1 MPTYKT
7 ITTYVVGVLIALIQY
22 VLAQFG
28 HTLPQDLQVPLSV
41 FLTALVPHV
50 WEMIEKRWNIKIDIQ
65 PVPQSK

>member
-7 ITTYVVGVLIALIQY
+7 ITTYIVGILLALIQY